1 MAGADELG
9 RLWACASR
17 SRQRKVSEDSSDPQ
31 AALRARLQVLV
42 YKLGRS
48 VIKLTEAVGRQG
60 PVGRMRDWMISHRII
75 SGDGSTKRH

>member
-1 MAGADELG
+1 MDLQFAEPAEEAIGGKLG
-9 RLWACASR
+9 
-17 SRQRKVSEDSSDPQ
+17 DPQ

-48 VIKLTEAVGRQG
+48 VIKLTEAVGRQS
-60 PVGRMRDWMISHRII
+60 PVGRMRDWMSSHRII